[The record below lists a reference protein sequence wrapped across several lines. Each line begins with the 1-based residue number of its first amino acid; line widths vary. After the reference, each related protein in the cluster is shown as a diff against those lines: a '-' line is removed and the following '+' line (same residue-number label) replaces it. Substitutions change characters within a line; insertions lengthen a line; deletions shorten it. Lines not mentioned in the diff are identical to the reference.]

1 MNKLLPKKLPINTDV
16 HPKLRGPRCSKRPQ
30 DALRGPEKP
39 KRQRCPKRP
48 PKGPQKAPRCA
59 GGCKRPQQAPGA
71 SEASRGPHEAP
82 GGLVLLVFL
91 SVKYSSSVD
100 TIKLESHFFAML
112 FLMLVF
118 TSLCVFVCFSGVFSA
133 APVGARVY

>member
-1 MNKLLPKKLPINTDV
+1 MNKLLPKKLSINTDV

-30 DALRGPEKP
+30 DALTGSERP

-48 PKGPQKAPRCA
+48 QRGPKKPQDVL
-59 GGCKRPQQAPGA
+59 

-82 GGLVLLVFL
+82 GDLVLLVFL
-91 SVKYSSSVD
+91 SVKYLSSVD

-118 TSLCVFVCFSGVFSA
+118 TRLYVCFLCVFSGVFSA